1 MDLQEYVY
9 NLLSQAGDTVYAAPQ
24 QWETF
29 PIISFYQKEGKLALA
44 LNGEERLVN
53 YVFQVDIWDKSATP
67 KQVEAL
73 TQQVSN
79 QMTGGGF
86 SRQFTADVP
95 EQPGFFHKTLRFD
108 CTVDIQTGCIYG
120 ANRTF

>member
-1 MDLQEYVY
+1 MPPPS
-9 NLLSQAGDTVYAAPQ
+9 NGRRSLS
-24 QWETF
+24 
-29 PIISFYQKEGKLALA
+29 ISFYQKEGKLALA